1 VELVGNASTRPRGD
15 WARRLLDLRPG
26 ERRMATT
33 AFLVL
38 LFIVMA
44 QTVLET
50 ARDAL
55 VVIHVPLNEVGVV
68 YIAVALFAIP
78 AASLTAFV
86 SQRYGARYALSAA
99 LAVMMLATLAV
110 TALPKDRGSAIVLY
124 VVSGVTGALLPP
136 QFWLVLG
143 AELTVEQGRRLL
155 GMIGIAGICG
165 AIAGSATAATLVTR
179 RSVDVLLLLAA
190 SALLCA
196 FGVLFSSRSHLPAR
210 DAVDR
215 RPAAHGLAAAFREE
229 PLLFRVA
236 LAVTLT
242 TAAVLSIDYFFKWTV
257 IRAVSPD
264 ARVPFVARFYA
275 AQNAASLLVQLCLG
289 RFILRRYGVASA
301 TVVTPLLI
309 SMGAIG
315 ALLTG
320 GAALAVFVVK
330 GVDGSL
336 RNSVHRVTTELV
348 YLPVPLVLRQRV
360 KPFIDGALMR
370 AAQGLTAAL
379 LLLLGARGW
388 LSSTLFAGLTVGLAL
403 AWTATAFSLR
413 RPYVGVLRRSI
424 SMNAPV
430 AWPKTDTDDLE
441 SARGLVERLASDDE
455 LEVLATLNALYR
467 RGAEHAI
474 SALILLHEDEHVVAR
489 ALEIFALSS
498 RTDWY
503 TLARRKLKGPH
514 QRVRLA
520 AVRALARH
528 ETLDP
533 NWLGEI
539 DSSEV
544 RGYLSLHYALR
555 EIEHDLAQDERI
567 RSILAT
573 EGVAAA
579 RERTGLLSALA
590 DLRPDPRALPL
601 ILLLHR
607 RSDEDP
613 ERFALLTEAAGRHG
627 QTAMIPEL
635 VSALT
640 HRSRERAA
648 RAALVQLGQ
657 PALDALTAVL
667 LDRTRDRILRA
678 RVPDAIA
685 LFGTSEAGAQLLHRV
700 ERESDGLLRYRAIR
714 ALGRLVGESRVR
726 IERKAAER
734 LAQRDLREYFRLLA
748 LKLEFQAHVTRADAK
763 RPSDPTAQLVMGLL
777 ADKQKQSLE
786 RAFRLLKIANP
797 DEDIHRVHRA
807 VLSNQ
812 RETRANAGAFLDAL
826 FWRRDQRLLRSLL
839 RIVADDLPA
848 NERVMRATA
857 YLGTFERP
865 RSASD
870 DRDPVVQALS
880 AVIAGN
886 AITYDPTVYAAG
898 AQPSP

>member
-1 VELVGNASTRPRGD
+1 
-15 WARRLLDLRPG
+15 LDLRPG
-26 ERRMATT
+26 ERRIAIK

-38 LFIVMA
+38 FFIVMA

-55 VVIHVPLNEVGVV
+55 VVSHVPLNQVGIV

-78 AASLTAFV
+78 AASLTGLA
-86 SQRYGARYALSAA
+86 SQRHGARYALSGA
-99 LAVMMLATLAV
+99 LAVMTLVTLAV
-110 TALPKDRGSAIVLY
+110 IALPGDRGSAIVLY

-136 QFWLVLG
+136 QFWLVLS

-155 GMIGIAGICG
+155 GIIGVAGILG
-165 AIAGSATAATLVTR
+165 GLAGSSTAAALVTR

-196 FGVLFSSRSHLPAR
+196 LGVLFSSRARLPVR

-215 RPAAHGLAAAFREE
+215 RPAAQRLAAAFREE

-257 IRAVSPD
+257 IRALSPD

-275 AQNAASLLVQLCLG
+275 VQNAASLVVQLCLG
-289 RFILRRYGVASA
+289 RLILRRYGVASA

-320 GAALAVFVVK
+320 GAALAVFMVK

-336 RNSVHRVTTELV
+336 RNSVHRVMTELV

-370 AAQGLTAAL
+370 AVQGLTAAL
-379 LLLLGARGW
+379 LLFLGARGW
-388 LSSTLFAGLTVGLAL
+388 LSSMVFAGLTVGLAL

-424 SMNAPV
+424 SINAP
-430 AWPKTDTDDLE
+430 AALSKTGTDELD
-441 SARGLVERLASDDE
+441 SARRLVERLASDDE
-455 LEVLATLNALYR
+455 LEVLATLDALYR
-467 RGAEHAI
+467 RGAEDAI

-489 ALEIFALSS
+489 ALEIFAQSS

-503 TLARRKLKGPH
+503 ALALRKLKGPQKH
-514 QRVRLA
+514 VRLA

-528 ETLDP
+528 DKLDP
-533 NWLGEI
+533 SWLGEI
-539 DSSEV
+539 DSPEV
-544 RGYLSLHYALR
+544 QGYLSLHYALR
-555 EIEHDLAQDERI
+555 ESERDLAQGERI
-567 RSILAT
+567 GSILAKD
-573 EGVAAA
+573 GGAGA
-579 RERTGLLSALA
+579 RERKGLLYALA
-590 DLRPDPRALPL
+590 DLHPDPRALPL

-613 ERFALLTEAAGRHG
+613 EGFALLAEAAGRHG

-635 VSALT
+635 VLALT

-667 LDRTRDRILRA
+667 LDRTRDRVLRA

-685 LFGTSEAGAQLLHRV
+685 LFGTSEVGAQLLNRV
-700 ERESDGLLRYRAIR
+700 DHETDGLLRYRAIR
-714 ALGRLVGESRVR
+714 ALGRLVGESRVGV
-726 IERKAAER
+726 EREAAER
-734 LAQRDLREYFRLLA
+734 LALRDLREYFRLLA
-748 LKLEFQAHVTRADAK
+748 LEVEFEARVTRADAK
-763 RPSDPTAQLVMGLL
+763 RPSDPTAELVEGLL

-797 DEDIHRVHRA
+797 AEDIHRVHRA

-812 RETRANAGAFLDAL
+812 PDTRANAGAFLDAL

-839 RIVADDLPA
+839 RVVADDLPTI
-848 NERVMRATA
+848 ERVKRAGA

-865 RSASD
+865 RESYD

-886 AITYDPTVYAAG
+886 AITYDPIAYAAG
-898 AQPSP
+898 TQPSA